1 MNENNENRRVY
12 DDDMKADLFRSL
24 MLHAFVRDDE
34 LKTRANFIALIN
46 NSIKEHP
53 EDDAL
58 REAYEEMSQVIDQS
72 SYEEMED
79 FYDNYCQD
87 DEEDEIIE
95 THNFEE
101 EDKNMSETNTPLL
114 AQLNNAKKNEKITL
128 SYEDEDD
135 IELTFNRKFIFEGDI
150 YVVFKVN
157 KKDEY
162 CYKYQIDRNGE
173 EKLIPVD
180 EPNQIRFFEFLKL

>member
-46 NSIKEHP
+46 NCIKEHP

-87 DEEDEIIE
+87 DEEGEIIE

>member
-87 DEEDEIIE
+87 DEEGEIIE

>member
-24 MLHAFVRDDE
+24 MLHAFARDDE

-87 DEEDEIIE
+87 DEEGEIIE